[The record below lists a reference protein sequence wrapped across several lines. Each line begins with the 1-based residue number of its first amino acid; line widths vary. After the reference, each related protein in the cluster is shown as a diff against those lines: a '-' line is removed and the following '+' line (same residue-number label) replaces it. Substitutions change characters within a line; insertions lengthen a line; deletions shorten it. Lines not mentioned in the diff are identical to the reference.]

1 MMGNQQQDITA
12 YAAAL
17 RAALKSMPEDD
28 RSDIVQEACT
38 HLEASAQAGRLEATL
53 AAFGSPETYACQFLE
68 EPAGASAEERS
79 VWTAAGS
86 FLGSVVM
93 GLLAVLFVAVAII
106 DILVPAFGIWVNPAS
121 GAVYFGLAGMTSRA
135 QELAGAWLSLA
146 SLAAALATALLSY
159 VSARAALRE
168 AGRYM
173 KASSRTSPVSGT
185 R

>member
-1 MMGNQQQDITA
+1 MGKQQHDITA
-12 YAAAL
+12 YADAL
-17 RAALKSMPEDD
+17 RTALKALPEDD
-28 RSDIVQEACT
+28 RSDIVQEAYT

-53 AAFGSPETYACQFLE
+53 AAFGTPETYACQFLE
-68 EPAGASAEERS
+68 DQAAAGTEERN

-93 GLLAVLFVAVAII
+93 GLLAVAFVAVAII
-106 DILVPAFGIWVNPAS
+106 DILVPAFGIWVNPAT

-146 SLAAALATALLSY
+146 SMSAALATALLSY
-159 VSARAALRE
+159 VSARAAIRE
-168 AGRYM
+168 VRRYL
-173 KASSRTSPVSGT
+173 KASSRPGPVPGA